1 MVLQFVHL
9 ALSLGFGVGLGRH
22 ILVLGGSAKDVIAST
37 SSMVKQESPAVVLQL
52 KSEFMVEQLDK
63 NIALLTK
70 TIYFI
75 NCLP

>member
-1 MVLQFVHL
+1 MVLHLLHL
-9 ALSLGFGVGLGRH
+9 AFSLGFDVGLGRH
-22 ILVLGGSAKDVIAST
+22 ILVLGGSAKEVIAST